1 MRAVRGRRSLLWLIV
16 AAGLAIG
23 GLSLVPGWVV
33 HTREVLGEGT
43 RLVVTQLSPW
53 QGQAVP
59 VLATG
64 VLVEL
69 LVAVAA
75 ALQLARASEFGRRA
89 LVAAALVGLGL
100 LLGMTWPV
108 AQSGHASGVTM
119 TPAWP
124 LAVAIMA
131 GAVALASSL
140 LAASLQRRTAALLL
154 GLTLVVALG
163 GAGARWIELNLAE
176 GNGQHWSDGSYTRHA
191 VGGQGTETLALH
203 AGTYTAGTRWSGTF
217 EASGLVVVLTG
228 DPVCPQDRGSYHV
241 RSVGHTQDLT
251 WDAIVDVCAHGD
263 RARDFE
269 TGTWM
274 RNP

>member
-1 MRAVRGRRSLLWLIV
+1 LLWLIV

-23 GLSLVPGWVV
+23 GLSLVPGWLV
-33 HTREVLGEGT
+33 HTREILGEGT
-43 RLVVTQLSPW
+43 REVVTRLSPW

-64 VLVEL
+64 VLVEV

-75 ALQLARASEFGRRA
+75 ALQLARPSEFGRRA
-89 LVAAALVGLGL
+89 LGTAALVGLGL
-100 LLGMTWPV
+100 LLGATLPV

-124 LAVAIMA
+124 LAAAILA

-140 LAASLQRRTAALLL
+140 LAAPLSRRAAAPLL
-154 GLTLVVALG
+154 GLTLAVALG
-163 GAGARWIELNLAE
+163 AAGARWMELNLAE
-176 GNGQHWSDGSYTRHA
+176 GNGRHWSDGAYTRHA
-191 VGGQGTETLALH
+191 VGGQVTETLTLR
-203 AGTYTAGTRWSGTF
+203 AGTYSAGTRWSGTF
-217 EASGLVVVLTG
+217 EASGLVIVLTG
-228 DPVCPQDRGSYHV
+228 DPVCPGDRGSYHV
-241 RSVGHTQDLT
+241 RSVGQTQDLT

-269 TGTWM
+269 TGIWV
-274 RNP
+274 RDR